1 MYSNAYIFRYAG
13 IMVILVAAILSSAAM
28 FLKPY
33 QERNDAVDKMQSIL
47 AAAGIEDVTSANAI
61 ELFNEYVTNMV
72 VINDK
77 GEVVDDYTAANKENS
92 KAFKINLK
100 EQLFNKTNNKP
111 FELALYIIQK
121 DGQKINIIPLRGV
134 GLWGPIWGNIALKDD
149 FKTVVGVTF
158 GHKSETPGLGA
169 EIATKPFQNEFP
181 GKTIFD
187 ETGKFVSIG
196 VVKGG
201 IKNLPVELQSHKVD
215 AISGGTITSTGVSDM
230 LNNVLESYVPYIKNR
245 G

>member
-33 QERNDAVDKMQSIL
+33 QERNEAVDKMQSIL
-47 AAAGIEDVTSANAI
+47 AAAGIQDVTPVNAI
-61 ELFNEYVTNMV
+61 ELFNQYVTDMI
-72 VINDK
+72 VINEK
-77 GEVVDDYTAANKENS
+77 GEVIDDYTAANKENS

-100 EQLFNKTNNKP
+100 EQLFNKASNKP
-111 FELALYIIQK
+111 YELALYIIEK

-134 GLWGPIWGNIALKDD
+134 GLWGPVWGNVALNDD
-149 FKTVVGVTF
+149 FNTVIGVTF
-158 GHKSETPGLGA
+158 DHKSETPGLGA
-169 EIATKPFQNEFP
+169 EIATAPFQDQFP

-187 ETGKFVSIG
+187 ESGKFVSVG

-201 IKNLPVELQSHKVD
+201 ISNLPADVQSHKVD

-230 LNNVLESYVPYIKNR
+230 LKNVLESYVPYIEKR